1 MMNPP
6 PYAAP
11 STLSHHPQQAAA
23 ALARHQQ
30 QQQQQQHLHAQSM
43 AHAVLQPQLPLPQH
57 PGNHLLP
64 QQQQQQQPPP
74 PPPSLHGGGRKMS
87 DADAPPN
94 VTVSTSTIPLSMAA
108 TLQQSQPPDLSS
120 IVHQINQFC
129 QARAGSSATSVCE
142 GQIANPSP
150 ISRNLLISA
159 STRVSAHSLP
169 GPMPSCGVNPTGG
182 GEHPAVPLGRAGPP
196 AAYQSE
202 MKQAAQAAVAA
213 AAWNHHQLA
222 HLQQMCGGGSGETM
236 IGPAG
241 LMGKPPVAREQGFAG
256 KAPGGYPLEL
266 CMGQPFNVK
275 PPLEKPTPS
284 PPVNGLPYANGHYFP
299 PLWNNILPTPNS
311 DSSGSQDLAMPFH
324 GTAGPQAMECPA
336 GPHYRAPPNGSGNNN
351 NGGMPAMEYL
361 SSGDFQHHPCLREPA
376 PPPPGGMALGKAGRT
391 TMNRAPGELADSRS
405 LHIQHPG
412 YR

>member
-23 ALARHQQ
+23 VAALARHQQQQ

-43 AHAVLQPQLPLPQH
+43 AHAVLQPQLPPPQH

-64 QQQQQQQPPP
+64 QQQPPP

-159 STRVSAHSLP
+159 STRVSAH
-169 GPMPSCGVNPTGG
+169 MPSCGVND
-182 GEHPAVPLGRAGPP
+182 HRAGPP
-196 AAYQSE
+196 SAYQSD
-202 MKQAAQAAVAA
+202 MKQAVA
-213 AAWNHHQLA
+213 AAWNHHQLS
-222 HLQQMCGGGSGETM
+222 HLQQMCGGGGGGGETM
-236 IGPAG
+236 G
-241 LMGKPPVAREQGFAG
+241 LMGKPPGPREQQGFGG
-256 KAPGGYPLEL
+256 KVPGGYPVEL

-324 GTAGPQAMECPA
+324 GAIDCPA
-336 GPHYRAPPNGSGNNN
+336 GQHYRAAPNGGNN

-361 SSGDFQHHPCLREPA
+361 SGGDFQHHPCLREPA
-376 PPPPGGMALGKAGRT
+376 PPPPGGMALGKAGRPA
-391 TMNRAPGELADSRS
+391 MNRAPAEPADSRS